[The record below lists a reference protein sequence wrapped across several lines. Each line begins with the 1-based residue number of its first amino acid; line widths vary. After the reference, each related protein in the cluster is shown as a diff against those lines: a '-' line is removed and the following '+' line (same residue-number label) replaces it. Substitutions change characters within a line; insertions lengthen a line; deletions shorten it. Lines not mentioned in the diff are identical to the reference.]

1 MGWGGFYMVSP
12 TNMND
17 MPGIID
23 HDISVVAILKF
34 QEPRDDRICRH
45 ALQKVVPSLLLG
57 IRAA

>member
-1 MGWGGFYMVSP
+1 MVSP